1 MGGRGEGLHWGM
13 GGVDREHSLVG
24 DEQAMPSQDWQY
36 PGVSPSAV
44 DLRCSAGEG
53 VGRNEPDGLVGK
65 GRVDD
70 IVPTIREP
78 LGSNVRRGQDWGVLA
93 AGG

>member
-44 DLRCSAGEG
+44 DLHSSAGEG

-65 GRVDD
+65 GGGGL
-70 IVPTIREP
+70 TILFPQSENRW
-78 LGSNVRRGQDWGVLA
+78 VRM
-93 AGG
+93 